1 MALTISLALAAGLF
15 ATVLAQHTRIPGIVL
30 LLATGALLGPDLLG
44 VVRPETLGNI
54 MPVLVGYAVA
64 IILFEGGMNLNLK
77 RILKESAS
85 IKRLITFGSLVTA
98 GGGAAAAAFFMDWSW
113 QLSVLFGALVIVTG
127 PTVITPLLRRIKIN
141 HKLQTILE
149 AEGVLIDPIGAII
162 AIVALEIVIHPSG
175 DAFAFGLIN
184 VLLMLGTGV
193 VLGLAGGFF
202 IAILLKPKNLIPEGL
217 ENIFVLAS
225 VLALFHICNEIQP
238 ESGIASVTVAGLT
251 VGNFK
256 TRALR
261 DLMEFKE
268 QLTVM
273 LIAML
278 FVLLAADIRFSDIT
292 DLGWPG
298 ILTVLTLM
306 FFVRPLNVAVCT
318 INSGL
323 KVPEKSFLAWLSPRG
338 IVAAAVASFVALA
351 LDKAGISGGESLR
364 ALVFLVIAT
373 TVLIQGLSGGLV
385 AQLLKVKRI
394 TNKGYAILGAH
405 DLARILGRIL
415 RTGGHEILLLDSNPD
430 SVTAAEQ
437 EEFKVIFGNALEERT
452 ILRANLGDYI
462 GCIGLTTNEEVNL
475 MFVNRVRREF
485 KTPKRLV
492 ALHLRD
498 GSVSPAMIKQ
508 AGASILFGAHC
519 DLDLWSVRIRR
530 GLTNVE
536 TWQFMGN
543 EDNSEASDNN
553 IAEIEAQANLLIA
566 LAASRSDNIVP
577 YDNSFALRKDDILH
591 LLIFSEKREEAAD
604 WLIENGWQP
613 VEIDQPQD
621 KASID
626 KIRL

>member
-15 ATVLAQHTRIPGIVL
+15 ATVLAQHLRIPGIVL
-30 LLATGALLGPDLLG
+30 LLATGAILGPDLLG
-44 VVRPETLGNI
+44 VIRPDTLGDI

-77 RILKESAS
+77 RLLKESAS
-85 IKRLITFGSLVTA
+85 IKRLITFGSIITAA
-98 GGGAAAAAFFMDWSW
+98 GGATAATLFMGWSW

-141 HKLQTILE
+141 HKLETILE

-175 DAFAFGLIN
+175 GAFTSGLID
-184 VLLMLGTGV
+184 VFLMLGIGV
-193 VLGLAGGFF
+193 LLGLGGGFF
-202 IAILLKPKNLIPEGL
+202 IAYLLKPKNLIPEGL

-238 ESGIASVTVAGLT
+238 ESGIASVTVAGLV

-278 FVLLAADIRFSDIT
+278 FVLLAADIRFTDIT

-298 ILTVLTLM
+298 VMTVLTLM
-306 FFVRPLNVAVCT
+306 FIVRPLNVAACT

-323 KVPEKSFLAWLSPRG
+323 KTAEKSFLAWLSPRG
-338 IVAAAVASFVALA
+338 IVAAAVASFVAVA
-351 LDKAGISGGESLR
+351 LDKAGIAGSESLR
-364 ALVFLVIAT
+364 ALVFLVIAS
-373 TVLIQGLSGGLV
+373 TVLVQGLSGGLV
-385 AQLLKVKRI
+385 ARILKVKRI

-415 RTGGHEILLLDSNPD
+415 RSGGHEIVLLDSNPD
-430 SVTAAEQ
+430 SVTIAKQ
-437 EEFKVIFGNALEERT
+437 EDFKVIFGNALEERT

-485 KTPKRLV
+485 KTSKRLV

-498 GSVSPAMIKQ
+498 GSVSPAMVKNS
-508 AGASILFGAHC
+508 GATILFGAHC

-530 GLTNVE
+530 GLTTVN
-536 TWQFMGN
+536 TWQLTAN
-543 EDNSEASDNN
+543 NDNSVASDNN
-553 IAEIEAQANLLIA
+553 SAEFETQGHFLMA
-566 LAASRSDNIVP
+566 LSLTRADKIMP
-577 YDNSFALRKDDILH
+577 FDNSITLRKDDILH
-591 LLIFSEKREEAAD
+591 FLMFSEKKEEAAN
-604 WLIENGWQP
+604 WLIHNGWEP
-613 VEIDQPQD
+613 FETDTALKIF
-621 KASID
+621 ID
-626 KIRL
+626 KNK

>member
-15 ATVLAQHTRIPGIVL
+15 ATVLAQHTKIPGIVL
-30 LLATGALLGPDLLG
+30 LLATGAILGPDLFG
-44 VVRPETLGNI
+44 IIRPETLGNI

-77 RILKESAS
+77 RLLKESAS
-85 IKRLITFGSLVTA
+85 IKRLITFGSIITA
-98 GGGAAAAAFFMDWSW
+98 AGGAAAAALFMDWSW

-127 PTVITPLLRRIKIN
+127 PTVITPLLRRIKIKHN
-141 HKLQTILE
+141 LQTILE

-162 AIVALEIVIHPSG
+162 AIVALKIVIHPTG
-175 DAFAFGLIN
+175 GAFTSGLID
-184 VLLMLGTGV
+184 VFLMLGIGV
-193 VLGLAGGFF
+193 ILGLGGGFF
-202 IAILLKPKNLIPEGL
+202 IAYLLKPKNLIPEGL

-238 ESGIASVTVAGLT
+238 ESGIASVTVAGLV

-292 DLGWPG
+292 GLGWPG
-298 ILTVLTLM
+298 VMTVLTLM
-306 FFVRPLNVAVCT
+306 FIVRPLNVAACT

-323 KVPEKSFLAWLSPRG
+323 KVAEKSFLAWLSPRG
-338 IVAAAVASFVALA
+338 IIAAAVASFVALT
-351 LDKAGISGGESLR
+351 LDKAGIAGGDSLR
-364 ALVFLVIAT
+364 ALVFLVIAS
-373 TVLIQGLSGGLV
+373 TVLVQGLSGGLV
-385 AQLLKVKRI
+385 ARILKVKRI

-430 SVTAAEQ
+430 SVTTAEQ
-437 EEFKVIFGNALEERT
+437 EEFKVVFGNALEERT

-498 GSVSPAMIKQ
+498 GSVSPAMVKHS
-508 AGASILFGAHC
+508 GATILFGVHC

-530 GLTNVE
+530 GLTTINA
-536 TWQFMGN
+536 WQLT
-543 EDNSEASDNN
+543 EN
-553 IAEIEAQANLLIA
+553 IAVSEDEAREFYEENKDSLIGAVQWRVREIVVPTKEQATSILGQILTGADFAQMA
-566 LAASRSDNIVP
+566 
-577 YDNSFALRKDDILH
+577 
-591 LLIFSEKREEAAD
+591 
-604 WLIENGWQP
+604 
-613 VEIDQPQD
+613 
-621 KASID
+621 
-626 KIRL
+626 

>member
-15 ATVLAQHTRIPGIVL
+15 ATVLAQHLRIPGIVL
-30 LLATGALLGPDLLG
+30 LLATGAILGPDLLG
-44 VVRPETLGNI
+44 IIRPDTLGDI

-77 RILKESAS
+77 RLLKESAS
-85 IKRLITFGSLVTA
+85 IKRLITFGSIITAA
-98 GGGAAAAAFFMDWSW
+98 GGATAATLFMGWSW

-141 HKLQTILE
+141 HKLETILE

-175 DAFAFGLIN
+175 GAFTAGLID
-184 VLLMLGTGV
+184 VFLMLGIGV
-193 VLGLAGGFF
+193 LLGLGGGFF
-202 IAILLKPKNLIPEGL
+202 IAYLLKPKNLIPEGL

-238 ESGIASVTVAGLT
+238 ESGIASVTVAGLV

-298 ILTVLTLM
+298 VMTVVTLM
-306 FFVRPLNVAVCT
+306 FIVRPLNVAACT

-323 KVPEKSFLAWLSPRG
+323 KVAEKSFLAWISPRG
-338 IVAAAVASFVALA
+338 IVAAAVASFVAVA
-351 LDKAGISGGESLR
+351 LDKAGIAGSESLR
-364 ALVFLVIAT
+364 ALVFLVIAS
-373 TVLIQGLSGGLV
+373 TVLVQGLSGGLI
-385 AQLLKVKRI
+385 AQILKVKRI

-415 RTGGHEILLLDSNPD
+415 RSGGHEIVLLDSNPD
-430 SVTAAEQ
+430 SVTTAKQ
-437 EEFKVIFGNALEERT
+437 EDFKVIFGNALEERT

-485 KTPKRLV
+485 KTSKRLV

-498 GSVSPAMIKQ
+498 GSVSPAMVKQ
-508 AGASILFGAHC
+508 AGASILFGVHC

-530 GLTNVE
+530 GLTTVT
-536 TWQFMGN
+536 TWRLTEN
-543 EDNSEASDNN
+543 NDNSETSAKNN
-553 IAEIEAQANLLIA
+553 PEFETQGHFLMALSLTRAEKIM
-566 LAASRSDNIVP
+566 P
-577 YDNSFALRKDDILH
+577 FDNSIVLRKDDILH
-591 LLIFSEKREEAAD
+591 FLMFSEKKEEAAN
-604 WLIENGWQP
+604 WLIHNGWEP
-613 VEIDQPQD
+613 FETDTALNVFTD
-621 KASID
+621 KNN
-626 KIRL
+626 

>member
-15 ATVLAQHTRIPGIVL
+15 ATVLAQHLRIPGIVL
-30 LLATGALLGPDLLG
+30 LLATGAILGPDLLG
-44 VVRPETLGNI
+44 IIRPDTLGDI

-77 RILKESAS
+77 RLLKESAS
-85 IKRLITFGSLVTA
+85 IKRLITFGSIITAA
-98 GGGAAAAAFFMDWSW
+98 GGATAATLFMGWSW

-141 HKLQTILE
+141 HKLETILE

-175 DAFAFGLIN
+175 GAFTSGLID
-184 VLLMLGTGV
+184 VFLMLGIGV
-193 VLGLAGGFF
+193 LLGLGGGFF
-202 IAILLKPKNLIPEGL
+202 IAYLLKPKNLIPEGL

-238 ESGIASVTVAGLT
+238 ESGIASVTVAGLV

-298 ILTVLTLM
+298 VMTVVTLM
-306 FFVRPLNVAVCT
+306 FIVRPLNVAACT

-323 KVPEKSFLAWLSPRG
+323 KVAEKSFLAWLSPRG
-338 IVAAAVASFVALA
+338 IVAAAVASFVAVA
-351 LDKAGISGGESLR
+351 LDKAGIAGSESLR
-364 ALVFLVIAT
+364 ALVFLVIAS
-373 TVLIQGLSGGLV
+373 TVLVQGLSGGLI
-385 AQLLKVKRI
+385 AQILKVKRI

-415 RTGGHEILLLDSNPD
+415 RSGGHEIVLLDSNPD
-430 SVTAAEQ
+430 SVTTAKQ
-437 EEFKVIFGNALEERT
+437 EDFKVIFGNALEERT

-485 KTPKRLV
+485 KTSKRLV

-508 AGASILFGAHC
+508 AGASILFGVHC

-530 GLTNVE
+530 GLTTVT
-536 TWQFMGN
+536 TWQLTEN
-543 EDNSEASDNN
+543 NDNSEASDKNN
-553 IAEIEAQANLLIA
+553 AEFETQGHFLMA
-566 LAASRSDNIVP
+566 LSLTRADKIMP
-577 YDNSFALRKDDILH
+577 FDNSIALRKDDILH
-591 LLIFSEKREEAAD
+591 FLMFSEKKEEAAN
-604 WLIENGWQP
+604 WLIHNGWEP
-613 VEIDQPQD
+613 VEMD
-621 KASID
+621 KPLNISTD
-626 KIRL
+626 KRN

>member
-30 LLATGALLGPDLLG
+30 LLATGAILGPDLLG
-44 VVRPETLGNI
+44 VIRPETMGNI

-77 RILKESAS
+77 RLLKESAS
-85 IKRLITFGSLVTA
+85 IKRLVTFGSIITA
-98 GGGAAAAAFFMDWSW
+98 TGGATAAALFMDWSW

-141 HKLQTILE
+141 HKLETILE

-175 DAFAFGLIN
+175 GAFASGLID
-184 VLLMLGTGV
+184 VFLMLSIGV
-193 VLGLAGGFF
+193 ILGLGGGFF
-202 IAILLKPKNLIPEGL
+202 IAYLLKPKNLIPEGL

-225 VLALFHICNEIQP
+225 VLALFHICNELQP
-238 ESGIASVTVAGLT
+238 ESGIASVTVAGLV

-278 FVLLAADIRFSDIT
+278 FVLLAADIRFTDIT

-298 ILTVLTLM
+298 VMTVLTLM
-306 FFVRPLNVAVCT
+306 FIVRPLNVAACT

-323 KVPEKSFLAWLSPRG
+323 RVTEKSFLAWLSPRG

-351 LDKAGISGGESLR
+351 LDKAGIAGGDSLR
-364 ALVFLVIAT
+364 ALVFLVIAS
-373 TVLIQGLSGGLV
+373 TVLVQGLSGGLV
-385 AQLLKVKRI
+385 AQVLKVRRI

-430 SVTAAEQ
+430 SVTTAKQ
-437 EEFKVIFGNALEERT
+437 EDFKVIFGNALEERT

-462 GCIGLTTNEEVNL
+462 GCIGFTTNEEVNL
-475 MFVNRVRREF
+475 MFVNRVKREF

-498 GSVSPAMIKQ
+498 GSVSASMIKNS
-508 AGASILFGAHC
+508 GASILFGVHC

-530 GLTNVE
+530 GLTTVS
-536 TWQFMGN
+536 TWKMT
-543 EDNSEASDNN
+543 ERTVDSEVSAN
-553 IAEIEAQANLLIA
+553 ISAELENKGHLLLA
-566 LAASRSDNIVP
+566 LSITRSDKIMP
-577 YDNSFALRKDDILH
+577 FDNSFAPRKEDMLH
-591 LLIFSEKREEAAD
+591 FLMFSEKKEEAAN
-604 WLIENGWQP
+604 WLIHNGWQP
-613 VEIDQPQD
+613 VEMNLPFTGSTD
-621 KASID
+621 KWN
-626 KIRL
+626 